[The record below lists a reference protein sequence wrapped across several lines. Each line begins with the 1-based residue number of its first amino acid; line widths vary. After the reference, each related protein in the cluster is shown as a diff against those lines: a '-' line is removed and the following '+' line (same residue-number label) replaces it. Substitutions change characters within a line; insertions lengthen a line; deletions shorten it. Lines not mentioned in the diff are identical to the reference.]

1 MPELAIHGVA
11 RVHSIS
17 EHATQRYRERR
28 QQLPCFILDD
38 LKRARPLTKGQ
49 MRKLQLR
56 RRHFFQYL
64 KIGTFLFVI
73 VHKRLV
79 TCYYINTKVSTY
91 ELDSNIKNAA
101 KPNERRPTPCFSRSQ
116 LRTAREL

>member
-1 MPELAIHGVA
+1 MPELAINGVA

-17 EHATQRYRERR
+17 EHATHRYRERR

-38 LKRARPLTKGQ
+38 LKGARPLTKGQ
-49 MRKLQLR
+49 MRKLQLH

-64 KIGTFLFVI
+64 KTGTFLFVI
-73 VHKRLV
+73 VHKRMV

-91 ELDSNIKNAA
+91 ELDPNIKNDIKSNA
-101 KPNERRPTPCFSRSQ
+101 RRPDPCPRRCE